1 MLLLTHTF
9 VTICLLCSISE
20 PCVTQQTAS
29 CLCSFVLQAK
39 AEGKM
44 LFDLVCKQLNLLET
58 DYFGLE
64 YADSQGVTV
73 SE

>member
-1 MLLLTHTF
+1 M
-9 VTICLLCSISE
+9 
-20 PCVTQQTAS
+20 
-29 CLCSFVLQAK
+29 LQAK

-64 YADSQGVTV
+64 YVDSQGVTV
-73 SE
+73 SEYSWSTWTPWGLR